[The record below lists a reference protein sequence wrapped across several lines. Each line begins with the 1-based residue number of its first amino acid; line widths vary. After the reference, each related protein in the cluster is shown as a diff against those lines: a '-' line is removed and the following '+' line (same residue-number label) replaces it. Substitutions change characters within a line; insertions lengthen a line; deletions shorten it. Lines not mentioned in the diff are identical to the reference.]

1 MTIYITI
8 LITMTK
14 RREFIKKS
22 VLGSAG
28 IAIGGMGF
36 TSKSYA
42 SIVGANERISV
53 AVIGIRNQGSVHIDT
68 WCNLKE
74 SQNVV
79 LKTLCDADEQFF
91 NSRSKIVQEK
101 TGVKPLTE
109 WDIRKVLDD
118 KEIDAVSIVVPN
130 HWHALATI
138 WACQAGKHVYIE
150 KPASHNIW
158 EGRKMIE
165 ASRKYN
171 VRVQVGFQSRSGI
184 NMQEALK
191 FLHDGG
197 IGEVYMAR
205 GLCYKLRDS
214 YGVAKDSTPPATFH
228 YDRWLGPAP
237 YRPYNVKRSHYCWHW
252 YWDTGNGD
260 TGNQGPHQFD
270 IARLG
275 LSKYEH
281 PVSVY
286 SAGGIYGFNKDD
298 SNPENRTP
306 GTLVYGGVEAYGHDK
321 TSQETPNIQ
330 SSIFKYE
337 DGKMLEFETR
347 DRYTNMESSSDITIG
362 NIFYGTEGYLEI
374 KDESARPWKAFRKR
388 EKDPFAGSNEDKD
401 ANKKE
406 QDNIADHFS
415 NFLDAIR
422 SGKDDTLRCDIVEGF
437 YSSALPHLANI
448 SYRMGRELK
457 FMGDY
462 EKFANDSEAD
472 TLLTRIYRKPYI
484 VPEEV

>member
-1 MTIYITI
+1 
-8 LITMTK
+8 MTK

-22 VLGSAG
+22 VIGSAG

-42 SIVGANERISV
+42 SIAGANERINV

-68 WCNLKE
+68 WCSLKE
-74 SQNVV
+74 NKKVV
-79 LKTLCDADEQFF
+79 LKTICDTDEQFF
-91 NSRSKIVQEK
+91 DSRSKIVQEK

-138 WACQAGKHVYIE
+138 WACQAGKHVYVE

-171 VRVQVGFQSRSGI
+171 VRVQVGFQSRSGN

-197 IGEVYMAR
+197 IGDVYMAR

-237 YRPYNVKRSHYCWHW
+237 YRPYNAKRSHYCWHW

-275 LSKYEH
+275 LGKNEH
-281 PVSVY
+281 PISVY
-286 SAGGIYGFNKDD
+286 SAGGIFGFNHDD
-298 SNPENRTP
+298 TNPENRTP

-330 SSIFKYE
+330 SSIFKYG

-347 DRYTNMESSSDITIG
+347 DRYTNRESSSDITVG
-362 NIFYGTEGYLEI
+362 NIFYGTDGYLEI
-374 KDESARPWKAFRKR
+374 KDESARPWKAYRKR
-388 EKDPFAGSNEDKD
+388 EKEPFAGSKEDKD
-401 ANKKE
+401 ANNKE
-406 QDNIADHFS
+406 QDIIADHFS

-422 SGKDDTLRCDIVEGF
+422 SGKDETLKCDIVEGF

-448 SYRMGRELK
+448 SYRLGRELR

-462 EKFANDSEAD
+462 EKFVNDSEAD
-472 TLLTRIYRKPYI
+472 TMLTRVYRKPYV

>member
-1 MTIYITI
+1 
-8 LITMTK
+8 MTK

-22 VLGSAG
+22 VLSSAG
-28 IAIGGMGF
+28 IAIGGAGF
-36 TSKSYA
+36 ASKSYS
-42 SIVGANERISV
+42 SIVGANERINV
-53 AVIGIRNQGSVHIDT
+53 AVIGIRNQGSVHVNT
-68 WCNLKE
+68 WCSLKDK
-74 SQNVV
+74 QNVMI
-79 LKTLCDADEQFF
+79 KTLCDADEQFF
-91 NSRSKIVQEK
+91 DSRSKIVQEK
-101 TGVKPLTE
+101 TGVRPLTE
-109 WDIRKVLDD
+109 WDIQKVLDD
-118 KEIDAVSIVVPN
+118 KEIDAVSVVVPN

-138 WACQAGKHVYIE
+138 WACQAGKHVYVE

-165 ASRKYN
+165 AARKYN
-171 VRVQVGFQSRSGI
+171 VRVQVGFQSRSGN

-191 FLHDGG
+191 FLREGG

-214 YGVAKDSTPPATFH
+214 YGTGKDSTPPASFH

-237 YRPYNVKRSHYCWHW
+237 YRPYNAKRSHYCWHW

-275 LSKYEH
+275 LNKNEH

-286 SAGGIYGFNKDD
+286 SAGGIYGFSHDD
-298 SNPENRTP
+298 STPENRTP
-306 GTLVYGGVEAYGHDK
+306 GTMVYGDVEAYGHDK

-330 SSIFKYE
+330 TSIFKYG

-347 DRYTNMESSSDITIG
+347 GRYTNMESSSNITVG
-362 NIFYGTEGYLEI
+362 NIFYGTDGFLEI
-374 KDESARPWKAFRKR
+374 KDESAKPWKAFRKR
-388 EKDPFAGSNEDKD
+388 EKEPFAGSKADTD
-401 ANKKE
+401 SNKKE
-406 QDNIADHFS
+406 QDIIADHFS

-422 SGKDDTLRCDIVEGF
+422 SGKDEKLNCDIVEGF
-437 YSSALPHLANI
+437 YSSTLPHLANI
-448 SYRMGRELK
+448 SYRLGRELK

-462 EKFANDSEAD
+462 EKFANDPEAD
-472 TLLTRIYRKPYI
+472 TLLTRVYRKPYVI
-484 VPEEV
+484 PEEV